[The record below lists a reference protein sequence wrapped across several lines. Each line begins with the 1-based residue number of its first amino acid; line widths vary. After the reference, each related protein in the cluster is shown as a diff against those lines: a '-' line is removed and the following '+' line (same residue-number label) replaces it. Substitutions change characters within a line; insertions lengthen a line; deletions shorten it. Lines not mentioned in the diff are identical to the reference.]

1 LGLNRGEKASKPQTK
16 NFVVG
21 FTVDMDY
28 MTLAILIGVFGIVGI
43 TVTAN
48 VSPNIFA
55 SATCNC
61 VPSPEAR
68 LQELSVISLAFSAVL
83 TPIGLTR
90 KTPAAD
96 SPTGPNGQG
105 VMASG
110 RVYTASPMRSGSLF
124 TLGVSLV
131 VLGVA
136 VVAIPA
142 FLVLMNPLLIGEGT
156 AMVGLGVF
164 LAYSGGRAS

>member
-1 LGLNRGEKASKPQTK
+1 
-16 NFVVG
+16 
-21 FTVDMDY
+21 
-28 MTLAILIGVFGIVGI
+28 MTLAILIGAFGIVGI

-48 VSPNIFA
+48 VTPNIFA

-61 VPSPEAR
+61 VPSPGAR

-96 SPTGPNGQG
+96 APTEPKGQG

-110 RVYTASPMRSGSLF
+110 RVYTGPPMRSGRLF
-124 TLGVSLV
+124 ALGVSLV

-136 VVAIPA
+136 MVAIPA
-142 FLVLMNPLLIGEGT
+142 FLVLMNPLLIGEGA
-156 AMVGLGVF
+156 AMVGLGVL
-164 LAYSGGRAS
+164 LAYRGGRAS

>member
-1 LGLNRGEKASKPQTK
+1 
-16 NFVVG
+16 VVG

-28 MTLAILIGVFGIVGI
+28 MTLAILFGVFGMVGI

-61 VPSPEAR
+61 VPSPGAR
-68 LQELSVISLAFSAVL
+68 LQELSVISLAFGAVL
-83 TPIGLTR
+83 TPIGLIR
-90 KTPAAD
+90 KNPDAGA
-96 SPTGPNGQG
+96 PTAPRGET
-105 VMASG
+105 MASG
-110 RVYTASPMRSGSLF
+110 RVYTGPPMESGGVF
-124 TLGVSLV
+124 ALGVSLV

-142 FLVLMNPLLIGEGT
+142 LLVLMNPLLIGEGA
-156 AMVGLGVF
+156 AMVGLGVS

>member
-1 LGLNRGEKASKPQTK
+1 
-16 NFVVG
+16 VVG

-28 MTLAILIGVFGIVGI
+28 MTLAVLFGVFGMVGV

-61 VPSPEAR
+61 VPSPGAR
-68 LQELSVISLAFSAVL
+68 LQELSVISLAFGGVL
-83 TPIGLTR
+83 TPIGLIR
-90 KTPAAD
+90 KNPNVGA
-96 SPTGPNGQG
+96 PTAPRGET
-105 VMASG
+105 MASG
-110 RVYTASPMRSGSLF
+110 RVYTAPPMRSGSLF

-142 FLVLMNPLLIGEGT
+142 SLVLMNPLLIGEGA